1 VWHSPTRSE
10 SLSNAVK
17 SNMSQSSI
25 RAGLGGRADWAGPW
39 GVAARGVARR
49 ANMAGANQAHG
60 FDEALALTPACVCV
74 SLTLTLTLTACR
86 PKTLQKLKSSR
97 PLDYIPHFHFHFH
110 SHSSHPQLI
119 HFHSLPSPSH
129 PHHSLTMHASRAS
142 IRAFRAVQTRNLH
155 MTGPATFS
163 SILTSDKPTG
173 AARGPTVAATTP
185 APSAAES
192 KPIRHFNT
200 SRSLKA
206 VKDSSTIDFAF
217 IPDFDPD
224 TRSAPVEMR
233 VPVILSTTSARV
245 TETEEPVRYSLH
257 LSFAL

>member
-1 VWHSPTRSE
+1 
-10 SLSNAVK
+10 
-17 SNMSQSSI
+17 
-25 RAGLGGRADWAGPW
+25 
-39 GVAARGVARR
+39 
-49 ANMAGANQAHG
+49 
-60 FDEALALTPACVCV
+60 
-74 SLTLTLTLTACR
+74 
-86 PKTLQKLKSSR
+86 
-97 PLDYIPHFHFHFH
+97 
-110 SHSSHPQLI
+110 
-119 HFHSLPSPSH
+119 
-129 PHHSLTMHASRAS
+129 MHASRAS

-173 AARGPTVAATTP
+173 AARGPAVAATTP

-245 TETEEPVRYSLH
+245 TETEEPVCFSLH
-257 LSFAL
+257 LSFTLILTSQVMVPTVHTVGATSTHVHAPSAMFDMTDHIDFQSMASQVTKLTKPVEEGVGMARQLWTGLVDDIFGPKQTPAKA

>member
-1 VWHSPTRSE
+1 
-10 SLSNAVK
+10 
-17 SNMSQSSI
+17 
-25 RAGLGGRADWAGPW
+25 
-39 GVAARGVARR
+39 
-49 ANMAGANQAHG
+49 
-60 FDEALALTPACVCV
+60 
-74 SLTLTLTLTACR
+74 
-86 PKTLQKLKSSR
+86 
-97 PLDYIPHFHFHFH
+97 
-110 SHSSHPQLI
+110 
-119 HFHSLPSPSH
+119 
-129 PHHSLTMHASRAS
+129 
-142 IRAFRAVQTRNLH
+142 

-173 AARGPTVAATTP
+173 AARGPAVAATTP

-245 TETEEPVRYSLH
+245 TETEEPVMVPTVHTVGATSTHVHAPSAMFDMTDHIDFQSMASQVTKLTKPVEEGVGMVRQLWTG
-257 LSFAL
+257 LVDDIFGPKQIPAKA

>member
-1 VWHSPTRSE
+1 
-10 SLSNAVK
+10 
-17 SNMSQSSI
+17 
-25 RAGLGGRADWAGPW
+25 
-39 GVAARGVARR
+39 
-49 ANMAGANQAHG
+49 
-60 FDEALALTPACVCV
+60 
-74 SLTLTLTLTACR
+74 
-86 PKTLQKLKSSR
+86 
-97 PLDYIPHFHFHFH
+97 
-110 SHSSHPQLI
+110 
-119 HFHSLPSPSH
+119 
-129 PHHSLTMHASRAS
+129 MHASRAS

-173 AARGPTVAATTP
+173 AARGPAVAATTP